1 MKMTRKIGIMAIAL
15 FTFGAMVHAQNSVSI
30 IDKSGKITGFSLSND
45 GKLYFENDNLMIKK
59 SASDA
64 VQTYALAN
72 IKKIVFTELSGLNDV
87 EMENIAIFP
96 NPTTDNVYVAYAKEG
111 DKAEL
116 YTWNGLLLATKSY
129 STDKGVSL
137 SEYPIGLYILRING
151 QSFKISK
158 K

>member
-30 IDKSGKITGFSLSND
+30 IDKSGKITGLSLSND

-129 STDKGVSL
+129 PTDKGVSL

>member
-30 IDKSGKITGFSLSND
+30 IDKSGKITGLSLSND

-129 STDKGVSL
+129 STDNGVSL